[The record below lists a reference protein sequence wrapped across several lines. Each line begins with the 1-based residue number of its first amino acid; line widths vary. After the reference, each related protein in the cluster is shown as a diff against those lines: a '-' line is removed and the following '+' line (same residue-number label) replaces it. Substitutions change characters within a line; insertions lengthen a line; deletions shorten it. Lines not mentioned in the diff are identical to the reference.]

1 MNGIGDTRFRNL
13 IVAQI
18 PRKENM
24 QQLDNGHGCALL
36 DSSTI
41 IYSKDGK
48 NAYYPWNPYKSIE
61 EIENEKKEKVSF
73 IRSRDFEHIRESF
86 FDCIWKEYPDGIVQ
100 LKMLKQKQ
108 IKIASPH
115 GEYDPDE
122 LTEEKKADNLKR
134 RSSRIKTDVFDL
146 AVCNE
151 WSHFVT
157 LTLDPDKFNDVTDL
171 NECGAKVGKWLN
183 NYKRYDDKFRYVL
196 IPERHKSG
204 ALHFHLLAYFGQL
217 ELLSPVLYDVN
228 GKGKRFKQLDDGK
241 GHLTFNIDHYGL
253 GYSSAIE
260 LYEGDNYAK
269 RRTASYLTK
278 YITKELL
285 KGCEGHQILRTSKG
299 LNRPHKE
306 TFSIDKLKEFTPELL
321 RSARLV
327 YDNERSCMFE
337 FDNFGLPF

>member
-1 MNGIGDTRFRNL
+1 
-13 IVAQI
+13 
-18 PRKENM
+18 M
-24 QQLDNGHGCALL
+24 QQYGNGHACALL

-41 IYSKDGK
+41 IYSKDGL
-48 NAYYPWNPYKSIE
+48 AYYPWNPYKSIQ
-61 EIENEKKEKVSF
+61 EIEKEKTEKTTF
-73 IRSRDFEHIRESF
+73 LWLCDLEHMSNSL
-86 FDCIWKEYPDGIVQ
+86 FDCVWKEYPDGIVR
-100 LKMLKQKQ
+100 LKILKHKE
-108 IKIASPH
+108 INIASPR
-115 GEYDPDE
+115 GECDLEE
-122 LTEEKKADNLKR
+122 LTDEKKADNLKR

-151 WSHFVT
+151 WTHFVT

-171 NECGAKVGKWLN
+171 NECGSKIGKWLN

-204 ALHFHLLAYFGQL
+204 ALHFHLLAYFSKL

-228 GKGKRFKQLDDGK
+228 GKGKRYKQLDDGK
-241 GHLTFNIDHYGL
+241 GHMTFNVDHYGF

-260 LYEGDNYAK
+260 LYEGDNEAK

-278 YITKELL
+278 YITKDLL
-285 KGCEGHQILRTSKG
+285 QGCEGHQILRTSKG
-299 LNRPHKE
+299 LIRPKKE
-306 TFSIDKLKEFTPELL
+306 TYSIDKLKAFTPELL